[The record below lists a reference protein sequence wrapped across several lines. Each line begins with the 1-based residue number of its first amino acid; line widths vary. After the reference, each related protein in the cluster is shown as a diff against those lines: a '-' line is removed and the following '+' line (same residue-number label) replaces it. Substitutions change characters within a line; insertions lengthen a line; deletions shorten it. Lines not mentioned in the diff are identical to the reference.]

1 MHERMHWQHAQ
12 FKSTKLLLRRPS
24 LSYIF
29 IFRDMTFFDNLN
41 FLSNSVFI
49 FTFFKLIQTTIRFE
63 MIFYLFCL
71 FNNLFGSIKEL

>member
-1 MHERMHWQHAQ
+1 
-12 FKSTKLLLRRPS
+12 
-24 LSYIF
+24 
-29 IFRDMTFFDNLN
+29 MTFFDNLN